1 MQLIYPLENQT
12 RFEVIERDS
21 ARLPDSLLVSN
32 QSFGRFCRRVYPPR
46 LLAFRGREAPDERSN
61 PRYLVVIHDSVTEEL
76 RGAVARSLDAEFLHA
91 VAKRVRME
99 VQNLRRTLWAIN
111 DPAGMLKRG

>member
-1 MQLIYPLENQT
+1 
-12 RFEVIERDS
+12 
-21 ARLPDSLLVSN
+21 
-32 QSFGRFCRRVYPPR
+32 
-46 LLAFRGREAPDERSN
+46 
-61 PRYLVVIHDSVTEEL
+61 LVVIHDSVTEEL

>member
-32 QSFGRFCRRVYPPR
+32 QSFGRFCRRVYPP
-46 LLAFRGREAPDERSN
+46 GSSRSAGVRRQTN
-61 PRYLVVIHDSVTEEL
+61 GPI
-76 RGAVARSLDAEFLHA
+76 LDIWWLF
-91 VAKRVRME
+91 
-99 VQNLRRTLWAIN
+99 TI
-111 DPAGMLKRG
+111 P